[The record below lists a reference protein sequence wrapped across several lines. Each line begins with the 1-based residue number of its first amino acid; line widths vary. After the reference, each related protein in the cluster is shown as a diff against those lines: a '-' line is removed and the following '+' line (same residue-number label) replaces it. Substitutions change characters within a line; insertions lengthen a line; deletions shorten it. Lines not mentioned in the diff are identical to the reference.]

1 MDIKYSTL
9 SETELVTII
18 NSAEIELQKRK
29 KEKENKLIEAFEK
42 AWRDLEEGGIK
53 IWFSGNEYTVE
64 EDFQLKLNEVYF
76 DSEP

>member
-1 MDIKYSTL
+1 MDIKYSNL
-9 SETELVTII
+9 SEKELVTII

-42 AWRDLEEGGIK
+42 AWRDLEEGNIK
-53 IWFSGNEYTVE
+53 IWFSGNEYTAE

>member
-1 MDIKYSTL
+1 MDIKYSNL

-42 AWRDLEEGGIK
+42 AWRDLEEGNIK
-53 IWFSGNEYTVE
+53 IWFSGNEYTAE

>member
-1 MDIKYSTL
+1 MDIKYSNL
-9 SETELVTII
+9 SEKELVTII

-42 AWRDLEEGGIK
+42 AWRDLEEGNIK
-53 IWFSGNEYTVE
+53 IWFSGNEYTAE
-64 EDFQLKLNEVYF
+64 EDFKLKLNEVYF